1 MADFN
6 YAKGRIEESIEFI
19 TREMEEFEKDYT
31 SKNWEEYKEDNKLQK
46 LIDRTV
52 ENILTALIEISGTVL
67 VEEGISGRNYSEIL
81 NKIAEFFSLTKKE
94 QYNLSTLAVQR
105 NRLAHRYL
113 NLVQHT
119 QGLGRVEGLG
129 MRLHRSTPHRRL
141 LYPEASRSPPKRQH
155 RRGY

>member
-19 TREMEEFEKDYT
+19 TREMDESEKDYA

-113 NLVQHT
+113 NYRWEAIKIYKKYVP
-119 QGLGRVEGLG
+119 
-129 MRLHRSTPHRRL
+129 MIKRL
-141 LYPEASRSPPKRQH
+141 LLAVVEREK
-155 RRGY
+155 GK